1 MWPIRTCTSLS
12 AISRI
17 LIIAFAFALAGCGE
31 RLSRDDFAALVK
43 DKTTTEVA
51 ARIGKPDAVDESIG
65 GTIRWTY
72 TSKTF
77 SVEGGTK
84 MDAKTVVVFRQTAP
98 NTAAKAVE
106 VLYQ

>member
-1 MWPIRTCTSLS
+1 MRPISNWKSLS
-12 AISRI
+12 VSKV
-17 LIIAFAFALAGCGE
+17 LIVALVCVFAGCGE
-31 RLSRDDFAALVK
+31 RLSRDDFAVLVK

-51 ARIGKPDAVDESIG
+51 ARLGKPDSIDESIAG
-65 GTIRWTY
+65 AARWTY

-84 MDAKTVVVFRQTAP
+84 MDAKTIVVFRQTGPNAP
-98 NTAAKAVE
+98 PKAVE